1 MRDLLIIIPTYNEIE
16 NIENIIISTIN
27 LYPTINILIVDDNS
41 PDLTSKKVEDLK
53 PKFKD
58 QLFLLKRLK
67 KEGLGTAYVAGFKW
81 ALKNKFNYVFE
92 MDADFSHNPK
102 DIKRILEPMLENNYD
117 VSIGS
122 RYIKG
127 INVVNWPLSRI
138 ILSYTASQYVQLIT
152 RMNIK
157 DSTSGYICYKK
168 SVLES
173 IDLDNIKFTGY
184 AFQIEMKYKS
194 YLKNFKIIEVPIIFS
209 DRLFGVS
216 KLNGSIISEA
226 IFGVIAMR
234 IKNIFNIKF

>member
-1 MRDLLIIIPTYNEIE
+1 MKDVLIIIPTYNEIE

-92 MDADFSHNPK
+92 MDADLSHNPE

-138 ILSYTASQYVQLIT
+138 ILSYTASLYVRLIT

>member
-1 MRDLLIIIPTYNEIE
+1 MRDVLIIIPTYNEIE

-122 RYIKG
+122 RYIEG

>member
-1 MRDLLIIIPTYNEIE
+1 MRDVLIIIPTYNEIE

-138 ILSYTASQYVQLIT
+138 ILSYTASLYVQLIT

>member
-1 MRDLLIIIPTYNEIE
+1 MRDVLIIIPTYNEIE

>member
-1 MRDLLIIIPTYNEIE
+1 MRDVLIIIPTYNEIE

-27 LYPTINILIVDDNS
+27 LYPTINILIIDDNS

>member
-1 MRDLLIIIPTYNEIE
+1 MKDVLIIIPTYNEIE

-41 PDLTSKKVEDLK
+41 PDLTFKKVEDLML
-53 PKFKD
+53 KFKD

-92 MDADFSHNPK
+92 MDADLSHNPQ

-117 VSIGS
+117 ISIGS

-138 ILSYTASQYVQLIT
+138 ILSYTASLYVRLIT
-152 RMNIK
+152 RMKIK

-209 DRLFGVS
+209 DRKFGIS

-234 IKNIFNIKF
+234 IKKIFNIKF

>member
-1 MRDLLIIIPTYNEIE
+1 MRDVLIIIPTYNEIE

-41 PDLTSKKVEDLK
+41 PDLTSKKVENLK

-58 QLFLLKRLK
+58 QLFLMKRLK

-81 ALKNKFNYVFE
+81 ALKNKFNYVFD
-92 MDADFSHNPK
+92 MDADLSHNPK

-122 RYIKG
+122 RYIEG

>member
-1 MRDLLIIIPTYNEIE
+1 MRDVLIIIPTYNEIE

-27 LYPTINILIVDDNS
+27 LYPTINILIIDDNS
-41 PDLTSKKVEDLK
+41 PDLTSKKVENLK

>member
-1 MRDLLIIIPTYNEIE
+1 MRDVLIIIPTYNEIE

-41 PDLTSKKVEDLK
+41 PDLTSKKVENLK

-58 QLFLLKRLK
+58 QLFLMKRLK

-92 MDADFSHNPK
+92 MDADLSHNPK

-122 RYIKG
+122 RYIEG

>member
-1 MRDLLIIIPTYNEIE
+1 MKDVLIIIPTYNEIE

-138 ILSYTASQYVQLIT
+138 ILSYTASLYVRLIT